1 MATPQEVILDFMSS
15 LDSTT
20 YRSTTAL
27 DQAVKAVSNYSSWS
41 EAISTMVKDCR
52 AYNGD
57 YERFLSEMCD
67 IVLDNDDT
75 GAITGADAGTTDTKT
90 AESVVPES
98 GEWTYPSDTTF
109 TIQGLT
115 VKVPEQS
122 SLSSAAQYIVGA
134 LYTWWIDEALT
145 LSKESFGLSFEED
158 GTSVNEITVEFYDR
172 ADGKLAAT
180 DYSTGQKCDDLVLKI
195 NLHYYSIIDQEDP
208 NGSIDMEGIVYL
220 DRTIAHEMVHAV
232 MAANIDYFSNLPTS
246 FKEGVA
252 ELVHGIDDKRYNQL
266 KNLAS
271 SASSLNAAF
280 TGSGASTYAAGYM
293 LLRYLAKQASEDRDP
308 SYDIVVDDTDTD
320 TTDTDSTITDTT
332 NTDSTITDTDTGMVD
347 TDTGTTDTDTGI
359 TDTDTGTTDTDTGI
373 TDTDTG
379 TTDTD
384 TGTTDTDT
392 GTTDTDTGITD
403 TDTGTTDTDN
413 GETDADNGTTDTD
426 TGTGT
431 TDTNNETETST
442 YSAVFSEDELV
453 LTVDGDFPNNIWL
466 SGANAFTGEATEYGN
481 ANTITLDAAGV
492 TSNLVFAGNNQDNFI
507 QVGSGGS
514 SVYGGDSGND
524 TMSGGD
530 GVDMFWF
537 GTWFGNDVVVNFENG
552 TGESSDIINFYDDSL
567 ASITRDD
574 EYITLTMID
583 GSSLKIEDYDVDTA
597 IQYSND
603 ATNIHAAKIGI
614 TDEDNTFTYDSSVNY
629 YLGGAGENTLELTD
643 ETGNNE
649 IWLDDSTFENIQ
661 VIDAQNSTYDNL
673 MAGNTAENVIYG
685 GSGTNSLW
693 GGWSTED
700 DTLIGGTGQNNFWYG
715 MDEGNDTIQNAN
727 DGDVVNL
734 YDISLD
740 DLTFYG
746 EVDGNLVIRTQTG
759 SLTFVDSDGQTMKL
773 AEGGSWKYD
782 KNSQTWSSAE

>member
-1 MATPQEVILDFMSS
+1 MATAQEVIQELVGS
-15 LDSTT
+15 LDTTT
-20 YRSTTAL
+20 YRSTAAI
-27 DQAVKAVSNYSSWS
+27 DQAIQKVSNFSSWS
-41 EAISTMVKDCR
+41 EVISTMVKDCR

-57 YERFLSEMCD
+57 YEKFLADMCD
-67 IVLDNDDT
+67 IDLDNDDT
-75 GAITGADAGTTDTKT
+75 GAITGSDAGTNETKT

-98 GEWTYPSDTTF
+98 GSWTYPSDTTF

-115 VKVPEQS
+115 VTVPEQS

-145 LSKESFGLSFEED
+145 LSKESFGLTFEED
-158 GTSVNEITVEFYDR
+158 GTSVNEITVQFYNK
-172 ADGKLAAT
+172 ADGKLAAV
-180 DYSTGQKCDDLVLKI
+180 DYSSGQKCDDLVLKI
-195 NLHYYSIIDQEDP
+195 NLHYYTTIDQDDP
-208 NGSIDMEGIVYL
+208 NGSIDMDGIVYL

-232 MAANIDYFSNLPTS
+232 MAANIDYFSNLPLS
-246 FKEGVA
+246 FKEGIA
-252 ELVHGIDDKRYNQL
+252 ELVHGIDDKRYNNI

-271 SASSLNAAF
+271 SASSLNSAF
-280 TGSGASTYAAGYM
+280 SGSGASAYAAGYM
-293 LLRYLAKQASEDRDP
+293 ALRYLAKQAAEDRDP
-308 SYDIVVDDTDTD
+308 SYDIIVDDTD
-320 TTDTDSTITDTT
+320 TTDTDSTVTDTT
-332 NTDSTITDTDTGMVD
+332 NTDSTV
-347 TDTGTTDTDTGI
+347 
-359 TDTDTGTTDTDTGI
+359 TDTDTGTTDTDT
-373 TDTDTG
+373 
-379 TTDTD
+379 
-384 TGTTDTDT
+384 
-392 GTTDTDTGITD
+392 TD

-413 GETDADNGTTDTD
+413 GDTDADNGTTDTD
-426 TGTGT
+426 TGTDT
-431 TDTNNETETST
+431 TDNETETST
-442 YSAVFSEDELV
+442 YSAIFSEDELV

-530 GVDMFWF
+530 GADMFWF

-552 TGESSDIINFYDDSL
+552 TSESSDIINLYDDSL
-567 ASITRDD
+567 ASITRDG

-603 ATNIHAAKIGI
+603 ATNINAAKIGI
-614 TDEDNTFTYDSSVNY
+614 TDEDNTFTYESSVNY

-715 MDEGNDTIQNAN
+715 MDEGNDTISGAN
-727 DGDVVNL
+727 EGDVVNL

-746 EVDGNLVIRTQTG
+746 EVDGNVVIRTQSG
-759 SLTFVDSDGQTMKL
+759 SLTLTDSESPTMKL

-782 KNSQTWSSAE
+782 KETQTWSSAE

>member
-20 YRSTTAL
+20 YRSTAAL

-75 GAITGADAGTTDTKT
+75 GAITGSDAGTTDTKT

-115 VKVPEQS
+115 VTVPEQS
-122 SLSSAAQYIVGA
+122 SLTSAAQYIVGA

-158 GTSVNEITVEFYDR
+158 GTSVNEITVEFYDK

-180 DYSTGQKCDDLVLKI
+180 DYSTGQKCDELTLKI
-195 NLHYYSIIDQEDP
+195 NLHYYATIDQEDP

-232 MAANIDYFSNLPTS
+232 MAANVDYFSNLPTS
-246 FKEGVA
+246 FKEGIA
-252 ELVHGIDDKRYNQL
+252 ELVHGIDDKRYTQL

-293 LLRYLAKQASEDRDP
+293 LLRYLAKQASEGRDP

-320 TTDTDSTITDTT
+320 TTDTDSTVTDTT
-332 NTDSTITDTDTGMVD
+332 NTDSTVTDTTNTDSTVTDTDTE
-347 TDTGTTDTDTGI
+347 T
-359 TDTDTGTTDTDTGI
+359 

-392 GTTDTDTGITD
+392 GTTDTDTGTTD
-403 TDTGTTDTDN
+403 TDTGTTDTD
-413 GETDADNGTTDTD
+413 
-426 TGTGT
+426 TGT
-431 TDTNNETETST
+431 TDTETETST

-453 LTVDGDFPNNIWL
+453 LTVEGDFPYNIWL

-537 GTWFGNDVVVNFENG
+537 GTWFGNDVVINFENG
-552 TGESSDIINFYDDSL
+552 TGESSDIINLYDDGL
-567 ASITRDD
+567 TSITRD
-574 EYITLTMID
+574 EEFITLTMID
-583 GSSLKIEDYDVDTA
+583 GSSLKIEDSDVDTA

-614 TDEDNTFTYDSSVNY
+614 TNEDNTFTYDSSVNY

-649 IWLDDSTFENIQ
+649 IWLEEGGVFENIQ
-661 VIDAQNSTYDNL
+661 IIDAQNSTYDNL

-693 GGWSTED
+693 GGWSTEN
-700 DTLIGGTGQNNFWYG
+700 DTLVGGTGQNNFWYG
-715 MDEGNDTIQNAN
+715 MDEGDDIIKNAN
-727 DGDVVNL
+727 EGDVVNL

-746 EVDGNLVIRTQTG
+746 EVDGNLVIRTQSG
-759 SLTFVDSDGQTMKL
+759 SLTFEDSDGQTMKL
-773 AEGGSWKYD
+773 AEGGSWKYNKD
-782 KNSQTWSSAE
+782 SQTWTSAE